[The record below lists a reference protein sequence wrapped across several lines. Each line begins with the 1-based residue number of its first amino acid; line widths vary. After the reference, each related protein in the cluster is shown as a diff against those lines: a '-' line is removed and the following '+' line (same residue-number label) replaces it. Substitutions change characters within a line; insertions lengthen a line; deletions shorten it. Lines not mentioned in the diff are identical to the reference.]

1 MKHVVMASIGR
12 IISDKLI
19 KFVAENSVI
28 FYGATA
34 LGLLIGL
41 LMYILPDEE
50 SRQKGRRQIYA
61 VLGASL
67 FTGLITTIAKA
78 VYGGV

>member
-1 MKHVVMASIGR
+1 MKYIMTGSIGR

-19 KFVAENSVI
+19 KFVAENSII

-67 FTGLITTIAKA
+67 FTGLITTIARA